1 MRKED
6 EKYESLKAKLRK
18 LAILAE
24 RGVDGEAENARI
36 LMERICREH
45 GVSLE
50 EILNVEER
58 KRYRFEIGR
67 HKIDLSIFAQCYA
80 KVTGEKGMPYF
91 RESRSVISAEMT
103 AYQYAEISSLFEW
116 HKANFQREV
125 ESQMDIL
132 FQAYCSKHRLFSER
146 SGDDADEELN
156 LSPEDIR
163 RLLAIQALKGCL
175 NDNTYCKLIG
185 R

>member
-1 MRKED
+1 MKEN

-18 LAILAE
+18 LAALAE
-24 RGVDGEAENARI
+24 RGIGGEAENARR
-36 LMERICREH
+36 LMEQICREH
-45 GVSLE
+45 GVSID

-67 HKIDLSIFAQCYA
+67 HKIDMNIFMQCYSR
-80 KVTGEKGMPYF
+80 VTGEKSMSYY
-91 RESRSVISAEMT
+91 RESRSAISVEMT

-116 HKANFQREV
+116 HKQNFQRDV

-146 SGDDADEELN
+146 SDDDPDEELN
-156 LSPEDIR
+156 LTPEDIR
-163 RLLAIQALKGCL
+163 RLWAIAALRENL
-175 NDNTYCKLIG
+175 NDNTYCKLIE

>member
-1 MRKED
+1 MNGD
-6 EKYESLKAKLRK
+6 EKYESLKSKLRK
-18 LAILAE
+18 LAALAE
-24 RGVDGEAENARI
+24 RGVGGEAENARR
-36 LMERICREH
+36 LLEQICREH
-45 GVSLE
+45 GVSLD

-67 HKIDLSIFAQCYA
+67 HKIDLNIFMQCYSR
-80 KVTGEKGMPYF
+80 VTGEKRMSYY
-91 RESRSVISAEMT
+91 RESRSAISVELT

-116 HKANFQREV
+116 HKVNFQRDV
-125 ESQMDIL
+125 ENQMELL

-146 SGDDADEELN
+146 SDDDKDEELS

-163 RLLAIQALKGCL
+163 KLFAINALRDTL
-175 NDNTYCKLIG
+175 NDNSYYKMIE